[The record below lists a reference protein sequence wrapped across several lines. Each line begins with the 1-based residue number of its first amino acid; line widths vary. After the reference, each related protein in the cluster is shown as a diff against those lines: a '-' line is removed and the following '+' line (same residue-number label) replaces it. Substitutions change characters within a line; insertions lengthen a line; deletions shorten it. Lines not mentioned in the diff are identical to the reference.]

1 MSTYDVRAVPWA
13 EGWELHVDGAGV
25 TQVRTLDKAARQV
38 EDFIETITGKP
49 VNHFSMDIRFSL
61 GGLED
66 DVAEAR
72 RLVAE
77 AAALQVEA
85 GQRARVVARRLR
97 QEKHLSVTDTAAV
110 LGVSRGRVSQLTA

>member
-1 MSTYDVRAVPWA
+1 MPRRGVRYAA
-13 EGWELHVDGAGV
+13 SRHVDDVGV
-25 TQVRTLDKAARQV
+25 TQVRTLDRAARQV
-38 EDFIETITGKP
+38 EDFIETITGEP
-49 VNHFSMDIRFSL
+49 VDDFSMDIRFSL

-97 QEKHLSVTDTAAV
+97 REKHLSVTDTAAV
-110 LGVSRGRVSQLTA
+110 LGVSRGRVSQLTV